1 MSGTRGF
8 SLIELLFALI
18 IAGIFLSIA
27 MPGFGRFRA
36 TMALKQANAQLL
48 QDVRRARQLAVTRRA
63 PVVVRFGTPPSV
75 SNITSYTI
83 HVDTNADGVAQ
94 STEMI
99 TPRNMPTGT
108 RLSAVSLTPVDSLRF
123 EPSGLLLPG
132 TTGGRLTFANRLN
145 RLDTLMVSAAGVCYR
160 P

>member
-1 MSGTRGF
+1 MSETRGF
-8 SLIELLFALI
+8 SLIELLTTLTIMGIVLAIALP
-18 IAGIFLSIA
+18 S
-27 MPGFGRFRA
+27 FGHFRDS
-36 TMALKQANAQLL
+36 MSLKRANAQVL
-48 QDVRRARQLAVTRRA
+48 QDVRRARQLAITRRA
-63 PVVVRFGTPPSV
+63 PVVVRFGTPPTI

-83 HVDTNADGVAQ
+83 HVDTNADGLVQ
-94 STEMI
+94 TSEMI

-108 RLSAVSLTPVDSLRF
+108 RLSAVSLTPIDSLRF

-145 RLDTLMVSAAGVCYR
+145 RLDTLMISAAGVCYR